1 MFSACPKRP
10 PSTGV
15 PKADPTLF
23 LRFLYFRA
31 PGKRVKRHETAL
43 KADLAGIGIALIDL
57 GKVTNLR
64 GAMAVRQISC
74 IPVP

>member
-1 MFSACPKRP
+1 M
-10 PSTGV
+10 
-15 PKADPTLF
+15 
-23 LRFLYFRA
+23 
-31 PGKRVKRHETAL
+31 KRHETAL